1 MSKSCQIQGNKYF
14 APNGAE
20 SILYKDLES
29 KLGSVQASDLFVLA
43 YTDSFYLNYTLPILK
58 NYKGFVNSKL
68 NQLGVSSELKYK
80 IKKVNN
86 FETIQL
92 FDGKKM
98 LGYIRL
104 RDTKEGLKVERSLL
118 SAGVEKGKGYG
129 TALYKGAIQY
139 AFQNNKNLL
148 SDDTRTEDA
157 QRVWD
162 KLVKLGIVSQEGNLF
177 SVNYQPKNF
186 FDKNGEPKAN
196 KVIEFARELNEE
208 SEPLSF
214 AEQQEVKM
222 MMTEFPFVETSVDLL
237 GYLERAFHRDG
248 LFNPTIKSLTD
259 RLYSKYEAENL
270 LSDVNLLAKV
280 KTAIEKLKR
289 TETIENLVVVE
300 SKIKTNEMN
309 SFGKFKLA
317 NPYKVRQDLVEEL
330 GGTQN
335 PDLSEVVDK
344 EVTEE
349 FLAEFKRVPVI
360 DEDGNPVLNKVVYEN
375 ASKVVDSADVFEA
388 LTEEELKEKLLDY
401 GIKLEQV
408 DPFTLKNFLENPS
421 VENTLALNRNA
432 PQREKVIKIAN
443 QERDLVFL
451 ETNKTEEQLFEELNL
466 LQTETENVYH
476 KIERVD
482 FEEMKQALDLDKNIS
497 ELQAYKDYFGYKES
511 PTKKENLYQS
521 AIIET
526 DIDYLKDEFVADF
539 NAEILKNPNHEF
551 YNKFEVN
558 EKGISLK
565 YNDPISIAQIQAYLQ
580 DDVKL
585 GKELTDYSVISKNMP
600 NLKEDVSYE
609 DRLLE
614 AVNNRNLLKKP
625 KIVSPVDRN
634 TILVENETNEF
645 LNYNGKVF
653 QLKNKEGNSSVYMK
667 ISTENDLNYY
677 QTEVFTQD
685 YLDQVKV
692 AEQKL
697 DKYNNTKKL
706 FKEKDLGDNFSCE

>member
-29 KLGSVQASDLFVLA
+29 KVGSVQASDLFVLA
-43 YTDSFYLNYTLPILK
+43 YTDGFRRQYPQSFSAPKKEGEYKLDNSKISFGEYTNPFTGKSTNQIELKLIETPKKYRGQGQAKRVLNEFLAYTDSLGKDVVLIVSPRDKETSEKGL
-58 NYKGFVNSKL
+58 YKFYKDAGFVMSP
-68 NQLGVSSELKYK
+68 S
-80 IKKVNN
+80 
-86 FETIQL
+86 
-92 FDGKKM
+92 
-98 LGYIRL
+98 
-104 RDTKEGLKVERSLL
+104 
-118 SAGVEKGKGYG
+118 GVEMIRYRKSSAY
-129 TALYKGAIQY
+129 
-139 AFQNNKNLL
+139 
-148 SDDTRTEDA
+148 
-157 QRVWD
+157 
-162 KLVKLGIVSQEGNLF
+162 
-177 SVNYQPKNF
+177 
-186 FDKNGEPKAN
+186 DKNGEPKAN

-237 GYLERAFHRDG
+237 GYLERAFYKDG

-330 GGTQN
+330 GGIQN
-335 PDLSEVVDK
+335 PDLSEIVDK

-349 FLAEFKRVPVI
+349 FLAEFKRIPVI

-401 GIKLEQV
+401 GIKLDEV

-451 ETNKTEEQLFEELNL
+451 ETNKTEEQLFEELDL

-476 KIERVD
+476 RIERVD
-482 FEEMKQALDLDKNIS
+482 FEQMKQALDLDKNIS

-526 DIDYLKDEFVADF
+526 DIEYLKDEFVADF

-565 YNDPISIAQIQAYLQ
+565 YNDPVSIAQIQAYLQ

-585 GKELTDYSVISKNMP
+585 GKELADYSVISKNMP
-600 NLKEDVSYE
+600 NLKDAVSYE

-645 LNYNGKVF
+645 LNYNGEVF

-667 ISTENDLNYY
+667 INTENDLNYY

-692 AEQKL
+692 TEQKL
-697 DKYNNTKKL
+697 EKYNDTKKL

>member
-29 KLGSVQASDLFVLA
+29 KVGSVQASDLFVLA
-43 YTDSFYLNYTLPILK
+43 YTDGFRRQYPQSFSAPK
-58 NYKGFVNSKL
+58 KEGEYKLDNSKISFGEYTNPFTGKST
-68 NQLGVSSELKYK
+68 NQIELKL
-80 IKKVNN
+80 IETPKKYRGQGQAKRVLNE
-86 FETIQL
+86 FLAYTDSL
-92 FDGKKM
+92 GKDVV
-98 LGYIRL
+98 LIVSL
-104 RDTKEGLKVERSLL
+104 RDKETSEKGLYKFYKDAGFIMSP
-118 SAGVEKGKGYG
+118 SGVEMVRYRKSSAY
-129 TALYKGAIQY
+129 
-139 AFQNNKNLL
+139 
-148 SDDTRTEDA
+148 
-157 QRVWD
+157 
-162 KLVKLGIVSQEGNLF
+162 
-177 SVNYQPKNF
+177 
-186 FDKNGEPKAN
+186 DKNGEPKAN

-208 SEPLSF
+208 SEPLTF

-222 MMTEFPFVETSVDLL
+222 MMTEFPFVETTVGLL
-237 GYLERAFHRDG
+237 GYLERAFYKDG

-289 TETIENLVVVE
+289 TEIIENLVVVE

-335 PDLSEVVDK
+335 PDLSEIVDK

-349 FLAEFKRVPVI
+349 FLAEFKRIPVI
-360 DEDGNPVLNKVVYEN
+360 DEGGNPVLNKVVYEN

-401 GIKLEQV
+401 GIKLDEV

-476 KIERVD
+476 RIERVD
-482 FEEMKQALDLDKNIS
+482 FEQMKQALDLDKNIS
-497 ELQAYKDYFGYKES
+497 ELQAYKDYFGYKEL

-526 DIDYLKDEFVADF
+526 DIEYLKDEFVADF

-551 YNKFEVN
+551 YNKFEAN

-585 GKELTDYSVISKNMP
+585 GKELADYSVISKNMP

-614 AVNNRNLLKKP
+614 VVNNRNLLKKP
-625 KIVSPVDRN
+625 KVVSPVDRN

-645 LNYNGKVF
+645 LNYNGEVF

-667 ISTENDLNYY
+667 INTENDLNYY

-692 AEQKL
+692 TEQKL

>member
-29 KLGSVQASDLFVLA
+29 KVGSVQASDLFVLA
-43 YTDSFYLNYTLPILK
+43 YTDSFRRQYPQSFSAPK
-58 NYKGFVNSKL
+58 KEGEYKLDNSKISFGEYTNPFTGKST
-68 NQLGVSSELKYK
+68 NQIELKMIETPKKYRGQGQAKRVLNEFLAYTDSLGKDVVLIVSPRDKETSEKGLYK
-80 IKKVNN
+80 FYKDAGFI
-86 FETIQL
+86 
-92 FDGKKM
+92 M
-98 LGYIRL
+98 
-104 RDTKEGLKVERSLL
+104 SP
-118 SAGVEKGKGYG
+118 SGVEMIRYR
-129 TALYKGAIQY
+129 
-139 AFQNNKNLL
+139 KN
-148 SDDTRTEDA
+148 SA
-157 QRVWD
+157 
-162 KLVKLGIVSQEGNLF
+162 
-177 SVNYQPKNF
+177 Y
-186 FDKNGEPKAN
+186 DKNGEPKAN

-237 GYLERAFHRDG
+237 GYLERAFYKDG

-259 RLYSKYEAENL
+259 RLYSKYEAENI

-280 KTAIEKLKR
+280 KTAIEKLKG

-344 EVTEE
+344 EITEE
-349 FLAEFKRVPVI
+349 FLAKFKRIPVI

-401 GIKLEQV
+401 GIKLDEV

-432 PQREKVIKIAN
+432 PQREKVIKVAN

-476 KIERVD
+476 RIERVD
-482 FEEMKQALDLDKNIS
+482 FEQMKQALDLDKNIS

-526 DIDYLKDEFVADF
+526 DIEYLKDEFVADF

-565 YNDPISIAQIQAYLQ
+565 YNDPVSIAQIQAYLQ
-580 DDVKL
+580 DGVKL
-585 GKELTDYSVISKNMP
+585 GKELADYSVISKNMP

-645 LNYNGKVF
+645 LNYNGEVF

-667 ISTENDLNYY
+667 INTENDLNYY
-677 QTEVFTQD
+677 QTEVFTQE
-685 YLDQVKV
+685 YLDQVKTT
-692 AEQKL
+692 EQKL
-697 DKYNNTKKL
+697 EKYNNTKKL

>member
-14 APNGAE
+14 APNGEE

-29 KLGSVQASDLFVLA
+29 KLGSAQASDLFVLA
-43 YTDSFYLNYTLPILK
+43 YTDGFRRQYPQSFSAPKKEGEYKLGKSKINYGDYTNPFTGKSTNQIELKLIETPKKYRGQGQAKRVLNEFLAYTDSLGKDVVLIVSPRDKETSEKGL
-58 NYKGFVNSKL
+58 YKFYKDAGFVMSP
-68 NQLGVSSELKYK
+68 S
-80 IKKVNN
+80 
-86 FETIQL
+86 
-92 FDGKKM
+92 
-98 LGYIRL
+98 
-104 RDTKEGLKVERSLL
+104 
-118 SAGVEKGKGYG
+118 GVEMIRYR
-129 TALYKGAIQY
+129 
-139 AFQNNKNLL
+139 KN
-148 SDDTRTEDA
+148 SA
-157 QRVWD
+157 
-162 KLVKLGIVSQEGNLF
+162 
-177 SVNYQPKNF
+177 Y
-186 FDKNGEPKAN
+186 DKNGEPKAN

-208 SEPLSF
+208 TEPLSF

-222 MMTEFPFVETSVDLL
+222 MMTEFSFVETSVDLL
-237 GYLERAFHRDG
+237 GYLENAFYKDG

-270 LSDVNLLAKV
+270 ISDVKLLAKA
-280 KTAIEKLKR
+280 KTTIEKLKR

-300 SKIKTNEMN
+300 SSIKTNEIN

-317 NPYKVRQDLVEEL
+317 NPYIIRQDLVEEL

-349 FLAEFKRVPVI
+349 FLAEFKRIPVI
-360 DEDGNPVLNKVVYEN
+360 DEQGNPVLNKVVYEN
-375 ASKVVDSADVFEA
+375 AAKIVDSADVFEA

-401 GIKLEQV
+401 GIKLGEV
-408 DPFTLKNFLENPS
+408 DPFILKNFLENPS
-421 VENTLALNRNA
+421 VKNTLALNRNS
-432 PQREKVIKIAN
+432 PQREKVIKVAN
-443 QERDLVFL
+443 QERDLVYL

-466 LQTETENVYH
+466 LQTETDNVYH
-476 KIERVD
+476 RIEKVD
-482 FEEMKQALDLDKNIS
+482 FEEMKQALNLDKNIS

-521 AIIET
+521 ALIET

-558 EKGISLK
+558 EKGVSLK
-565 YNDPISIAQIQAYLQ
+565 YNDPISISQIQAYIQ
-580 DDVKL
+580 DEVKL
-585 GKELTDYSVISKNMP
+585 GKELADYSVISKNMP
-600 NLKEDVSYE
+600 NLKEGVSYE

-625 KIVSPVDRN
+625 KVVSPVDRN

-645 LNYNGKVF
+645 LNYNGEVF

-667 ISTENDLNYY
+667 IATENDLNYY

-685 YLDQVKV
+685 YLDQVRV
-692 AEQKL
+692 TEQRL
-697 DKYNNTKKL
+697 DKYNKVKKL
-706 FKEKDLGDNFSCE
+706 FKDKDLGDAFSCE

>member
-1 MSKSCQIQGNKYF
+1 VSKSCQIQGNKYF

-29 KLGSVQASDLFVLA
+29 KVGSVQASDLFVLA
-43 YTDSFYLNYTLPILK
+43 YTDGFRRQYPQSFSAPK
-58 NYKGFVNSKL
+58 KEGEYKLDNSKISFGEYTNPFTGKST
-68 NQLGVSSELKYK
+68 NQIELKL
-80 IKKVNN
+80 IETPKKYRGQGQAKRVLNE
-86 FETIQL
+86 FLAYTDSL
-92 FDGKKM
+92 GKDVV
-98 LGYIRL
+98 LIVSL
-104 RDTKEGLKVERSLL
+104 RDKETSEKGLYKFYKDAGFIMSP
-118 SAGVEKGKGYG
+118 SGVEMVRYRKSSAY
-129 TALYKGAIQY
+129 
-139 AFQNNKNLL
+139 
-148 SDDTRTEDA
+148 
-157 QRVWD
+157 
-162 KLVKLGIVSQEGNLF
+162 
-177 SVNYQPKNF
+177 
-186 FDKNGEPKAN
+186 DKNGEPKAN

-208 SEPLSF
+208 SEPLTF

-222 MMTEFPFVETSVDLL
+222 MMTEFPFVETTVGLL
-237 GYLERAFHRDG
+237 GYLERAFYKDG

-270 LSDVNLLAKV
+270 LSDVNLLEKV

-289 TETIENLVVVE
+289 TEIIENLVVVE

-335 PDLSEVVDK
+335 PDLSEIVDK

-349 FLAEFKRVPVI
+349 FLAEFKRIPVI
-360 DEDGNPVLNKVVYEN
+360 DEGGNPVLNKVVYEN

-401 GIKLEQV
+401 GIKLDEV

-476 KIERVD
+476 RIERVD
-482 FEEMKQALDLDKNIS
+482 FEQMKQALDLDKNIS
-497 ELQAYKDYFGYKES
+497 ELQAYKDYFGYKEL

-526 DIDYLKDEFVADF
+526 DIEYLKDEFVADF

-551 YNKFEVN
+551 YNKFEAN

-585 GKELTDYSVISKNMP
+585 GKELADYSVISKNMP

-614 AVNNRNLLKKP
+614 VVNNRNLLKKP
-625 KIVSPVDRN
+625 KVVSPVDRN

-645 LNYNGKVF
+645 LNYNGEVF

-667 ISTENDLNYY
+667 INTENDLNYY

-692 AEQKL
+692 TEQKL

>member
-1 MSKSCQIQGNKYF
+1 MSCQIQGGRYF
-14 APNGAE
+14 APNGEE

-29 KLGSVQASDLFVLA
+29 KLGSAQASDLFVLA
-43 YTDSFYLNYTLPILK
+43 YTDGFRRQYPQSFSAPKKEGEYKLEKSKINYGDYTNPFTGKSTNQIELKLIETPKKYRGQGQAKRVLNEFLAYTDSLSKDVVLIVSPRDKETSEKGL
-58 NYKGFVNSKL
+58 YKFYKDAGFVMSPSGAEMVRYRKNSA
-68 NQLGVSSELKYK
+68 Y
-80 IKKVNN
+80 
-86 FETIQL
+86 
-92 FDGKKM
+92 
-98 LGYIRL
+98 
-104 RDTKEGLKVERSLL
+104 
-118 SAGVEKGKGYG
+118 
-129 TALYKGAIQY
+129 
-139 AFQNNKNLL
+139 
-148 SDDTRTEDA
+148 
-157 QRVWD
+157 
-162 KLVKLGIVSQEGNLF
+162 
-177 SVNYQPKNF
+177 
-186 FDKNGEPKAN
+186 DKNGEPKAN

-208 SEPLSF
+208 TESLSF

-237 GYLERAFHRDG
+237 GYLENAFYKDG

-270 LSDVNLLAKV
+270 LSDVKLLAKA
-280 KTAIEKLKR
+280 KTATEKLKR

-300 SKIKTNEMN
+300 SSIKTNEIN

-317 NPYKVRQDLVEEL
+317 NPYIIRQDLIEEL
-330 GGTQN
+330 GGTEN

-349 FLAEFKRVPVI
+349 FLAVFKRIPVI
-360 DEDGNPVLNKVVYEN
+360 DEQGNPVLNKVVYEN
-375 ASKVVDSADVFEA
+375 AAKIVDSAEVFES

-401 GIKLEQV
+401 GIKLGEV
-408 DPFTLKNFLENPS
+408 DPFILKNFLENPS
-421 VENTLALNRNA
+421 VENTLALNENS
-432 PQREKVIKIAN
+432 PQREKVIKIEN

-451 ETNKTEEQLFEELNL
+451 ETNKTEEELFNELNL
-466 LQTETENVYH
+466 LQTETDNVYH
-476 KIERVD
+476 RIEKVD
-482 FEEMKQALDLDKNIS
+482 FEEMKQALNLDENIS
-497 ELQAYKDYFGYKES
+497 ELQAYKDYFGYNTPSIIKNTPS
-511 PTKKENLYQS
+511 FTPS
-521 AIIET
+521 IIET
-526 DIDYLKDEFVADF
+526 DVDYLKEDFVADF
-539 NAEILKNPNHEF
+539 NAEVLKNPNHEF

-565 YNDPISIAQIQAYLQ
+565 YNDPISIAQIRAYIQ

-585 GKELTDYSVISKNMP
+585 GKELADYSVISKNMP
-600 NLKEDVSYE
+600 NLKEGVSYE

-634 TILVENETNEF
+634 TILAENETNEF
-645 LNYNGKVF
+645 LNYNGEVF

-667 ISTENDLNYY
+667 INTENDLNYY

-692 AEQKL
+692 TEQKL

>member
-1 MSKSCQIQGNKYF
+1 
-14 APNGAE
+14 
-20 SILYKDLES
+20 
-29 KLGSVQASDLFVLA
+29 
-43 YTDSFYLNYTLPILK
+43 
-58 NYKGFVNSKL
+58 
-68 NQLGVSSELKYK
+68 
-80 IKKVNN
+80 
-86 FETIQL
+86 
-92 FDGKKM
+92 
-98 LGYIRL
+98 
-104 RDTKEGLKVERSLL
+104 
-118 SAGVEKGKGYG
+118 
-129 TALYKGAIQY
+129 
-139 AFQNNKNLL
+139 
-148 SDDTRTEDA
+148 
-157 QRVWD
+157 
-162 KLVKLGIVSQEGNLF
+162 
-177 SVNYQPKNF
+177 
-186 FDKNGEPKAN
+186 
-196 KVIEFARELNEE
+196 
-208 SEPLSF
+208 
-214 AEQQEVKM
+214 
-222 MMTEFPFVETSVDLL
+222 
-237 GYLERAFHRDG
+237 
-248 LFNPTIKSLTD
+248 
-259 RLYSKYEAENL
+259 
-270 LSDVNLLAKV
+270 
-280 KTAIEKLKR
+280 
-289 TETIENLVVVE
+289 
-300 SKIKTNEMN
+300 MN

-349 FLAEFKRVPVI
+349 FLAEFKRIPVI

-401 GIKLEQV
+401 GIKLDEV

-476 KIERVD
+476 RIERVD
-482 FEEMKQALDLDKNIS
+482 FEQMKQALDLDKNIS

-526 DIDYLKDEFVADF
+526 DIEYLKDEFVADF
-539 NAEILKNPNHEF
+539 NAEILKNPNNEF

-585 GKELTDYSVISKNMP
+585 GKELADYSVISKNMP

-645 LNYNGKVF
+645 LNYNGEVF

-667 ISTENDLNYY
+667 INTENDLNYY

-692 AEQKL
+692 TEQKL
-697 DKYNNTKKL
+697 EKYNNTKKL